1 MQCLS
6 FDLTDVLNTVTFVI
20 EMSTVSQLG
29 SLLFGETRRAVLAL
43 LYGHSDEQ
51 FYLRELVRR
60 TETALGAAQR
70 ELSLLTAGGLVQ
82 RVRRGNQVY
91 YQANASN
98 PIFAELKSIL
108 TKTAGVRD
116 VIKEALAPLLARIKV
131 AFVYGSV
138 ARGRETASSDI
149 DLMVI
154 GDVEFGEV
162 VSCLTDIEKKLGR
175 EINPT
180 VYPPEEY
187 KGKLKDK
194 NHFLTST
201 LREKKIFVIGD
212 EDELRRL
219 G

>member
-1 MQCLS
+1 MV
-6 FDLTDVLNTVTFVI
+6 TIVL
-20 EMSTVSQLG
+20 EMSTVSPLG
-29 SLLFGETRRAVLAL
+29 SLLFGETRRAILAL

-70 ELSLLTAGGLVQ
+70 ELSLLTSGGLVQ
-82 RVRRGNQVY
+82 RVRRGNQLY

-108 TKTAGVRD
+108 TKTTGVRD
-116 VIKEALAPLLARIKV
+116 VIQKALEPLLARIKV

-138 ARGRETASSDI
+138 AKGEETVSSDI

-154 GDVEFGEV
+154 GDVEFREV
-162 VSCLTDIEKKLGR
+162 VSCLTDIENKLGR

-187 KGKLKDK
+187 KNKLREK

-201 LREKKIFVIGD
+201 LREKKIFVIGN

>member
-1 MQCLS
+1 M
-6 FDLTDVLNTVTFVI
+6 VTFVL
-20 EMSTVSQLG
+20 EMSTDSSLG
-29 SLLFGETRRAVLAL
+29 SLLFGETRRAILAL

-82 RVRRGNQVY
+82 RVRRGHQVY

-98 PIFAELKSIL
+98 PIFGELKSIL
-108 TKTAGVRD
+108 TKTAGVRE
-116 VIKEALAPLLARIKV
+116 VIKQALDPLLARVKV

-138 ARGRETASSDI
+138 ARGTETASSDI
-149 DLMVI
+149 DLMVV
-154 GDVEFGEV
+154 GDVEFSEV
-162 VSCLTDIEKKLGR
+162 VSCLTDIENKLGR

-187 KGKLKDK
+187 KNKLREK

>member
-1 MQCLS
+1 
-6 FDLTDVLNTVTFVI
+6 
-20 EMSTVSQLG
+20 MSTVSPLG
-29 SLLFGETRRAVLAL
+29 TLLFGQTRRAILVL

-60 TETALGAAQR
+60 TETSLGATQR
-70 ELSLLTAGGLVQ
+70 ELSLLTAGELVQ

-108 TKTAGVRD
+108 TKTAGVRE
-116 VIKEALAPLLARIKV
+116 VIQKALEPLLARIKV

-138 ARGRETASSDI
+138 AKGEETVSSDI

-154 GDVEFGEV
+154 GDVEFREV
-162 VSCLTDIEKKLGR
+162 VSCLTDIENKLGR

-187 KGKLKDK
+187 KTKIGDK

-201 LREKKIFVIGD
+201 LREKKIFVIGE

>member
-1 MQCLS
+1 MV
-6 FDLTDVLNTVTFVI
+6 TIVL
-20 EMSTVSQLG
+20 EMSTVSPLG
-29 SLLFGETRRAVLAL
+29 SLLFGETRRAILAL

-70 ELSLLTAGGLVQ
+70 ELTLLTSGGLVQ

-108 TKTAGVRD
+108 TKTTGVRD
-116 VIKEALAPLLARIKV
+116 VIQKALEPLLARIKV

-138 ARGRETASSDI
+138 AKGEETMSSDI

-154 GDVEFGEV
+154 GDVEFREV
-162 VSCLTDIEKKLGR
+162 VSCLTDIENKLGR

-187 KGKLKDK
+187 KNKLREK

>member
-1 MQCLS
+1 M
-6 FDLTDVLNTVTFVI
+6 VTFVI
-20 EMSTVSQLG
+20 IMSTASPLG

-70 ELSLLTAGGLVQ
+70 ELNLLTAAGLVQ

-116 VIKEALAPLLARIKV
+116 VIKEALEPLLARIKV

-138 ARGRETASSDI
+138 ARGNETASSDI

-154 GDVEFGEV
+154 GDVEFSEV
-162 VSCLTDIEKKLGR
+162 VSCLTDSENKLGR

-187 KGKLKDK
+187 KRKLKDK

>member
-1 MQCLS
+1 MG
-6 FDLTDVLNTVTFVI
+6 TFVL
-20 EMSTVSQLG
+20 EMSTVSPLG
-29 SLLFGETRRAVLAL
+29 TLLFGETRRAILAL

-51 FYLRELVRR
+51 FYLRQLVRR

-108 TKTAGVRD
+108 TKTTGVRD
-116 VIKEALAPLLARIKV
+116 VIQKALEPLLARIKV

-138 ARGRETASSDI
+138 AKGEETVSSDI

-154 GDVEFGEV
+154 GDLEFREV
-162 VSCLTDIEKKLGR
+162 VSCLTDIENKLAR

-187 KGKLKDK
+187 KTKIRDK

>member
-1 MQCLS
+1 MV
-6 FDLTDVLNTVTFVI
+6 TIVL
-20 EMSTVSQLG
+20 EMSTVSPLG
-29 SLLFGETRRAVLAL
+29 SLLFGETRRAILAL

-70 ELSLLTAGGLVQ
+70 ELSLLTSGGLVQ

-108 TKTAGVRD
+108 TKTTGVRD
-116 VIKEALAPLLARIKV
+116 VIQKALEPLLARIKV

-138 ARGRETASSDI
+138 AKGEETVSSDI

-154 GDVEFGEV
+154 GDVEFREV
-162 VSCLTDIEKKLGR
+162 VSCLTDIENKLGR

-187 KGKLKDK
+187 KNKLREK

>member
-1 MQCLS
+1 
-6 FDLTDVLNTVTFVI
+6 
-20 EMSTVSQLG
+20 MSTVSPLG
-29 SLLFGETRRAVLAL
+29 TLLFGQTRRAILVL

-60 TETALGAAQR
+60 TETSLGATQR
-70 ELSLLTAGGLVQ
+70 ELSLLTAGELVQ

-108 TKTAGVRD
+108 TKTAGVRE
-116 VIKEALAPLLARIKV
+116 VIQKALEPLLARIKV

-138 ARGRETASSDI
+138 AKGEETVSSDI

-154 GDVEFGEV
+154 GDVEFREV
-162 VSCLTDIEKKLGR
+162 VSCLTDIENKLGR

-187 KGKLKDK
+187 KTKIRDK

-201 LREKKIFVIGD
+201 LREKKIFVIGE

>member
-1 MQCLS
+1 MV
-6 FDLTDVLNTVTFVI
+6 TIVL
-20 EMSTVSQLG
+20 EMSTVSPLG
-29 SLLFGETRRAVLAL
+29 SLLFGETRRAILAL

-70 ELSLLTAGGLVQ
+70 ELTLLTSGGLVQ

-108 TKTAGVRD
+108 TKTTGVRD
-116 VIKEALAPLLARIKV
+116 VIQKALEPLLARIKV

-138 ARGRETASSDI
+138 AKGEETVSSDI

-154 GDVEFGEV
+154 GDVEFREV
-162 VSCLTDIEKKLGR
+162 VSCLTDIENKLGR

-187 KGKLKDK
+187 KNKLREK